1 MIDKYKKE
9 SRYSI
14 QEILNRPF
22 AQIPS
27 SLEHEFHSYHKD
39 QIFKFLLQVNILA
52 QCAYVFYS
60 IADWYI
66 LADIGLLA
74 VWLKLSYTALISLVT
89 ILIYTFSQSLKL
101 FDLMLP
107 LSIIGA
113 AAIWFYLLNLSHS
126 PDTPIYL
133 YASLIFVVLANLCVQ
148 IRFIPA
154 VIISLII
161 SAVIYTGVYCVVN
174 ADWHQIKLFSL
185 IYTPVFMFSLYISW
199 TSTQK
204 SKMLFLHSKLDE
216 INCQALNIIA
226 HPDVLTG
233 LHNRRQF
240 TQLAEQEIQSAQKFA
255 HPICLLMFDVD
266 EFKKIND
273 SYGYDIGDQVLQQIA
288 ETSSN
293 ILRANDVLARFGG
306 EEFIMLLP
314 RAHLEQTRQIAE
326 RLRKAIANSHLST
339 DDGTK
344 LQYTISIGIA
354 EFSVQNPDL
363 NSVIKRADDALY
375 QAKKNGRNQTRGYQP
390 FKP

>member
-1 MIDKYKKE
+1 MIDEYKKE
-9 SRYSI
+9 SRFLI
-14 QEILNRPF
+14 QEILKRPF
-22 AQIPS
+22 VRIPS
-27 SLEHEFHSYHKD
+27 SLEHEFHTYQKD

-52 QCAYVFYS
+52 QCTYAAYSV
-60 IADWYI
+60 ADYFI
-66 LADIGLLA
+66 LPDVGSLA

-89 ILIYTFSQSLKL
+89 VLIYKFSRSVQL
-101 FDLMLP
+101 FDLILP

-113 AAIWFYLLNLSHS
+113 SAIWFYLLNLSHS
-126 PDTPIYL
+126 PDRPIYL
-133 YASLIFVVLANLCVQ
+133 YASLVFVVLANLCVQ
-148 IRFIPA
+148 IRFMPA
-154 VIISLII
+154 VIISFLI
-161 SAVIYTGVYCVVN
+161 SAVIYTGVYFVVDRN
-174 ADWHQIKLFSL
+174 WHQMLLFSL
-185 IYTPVFMFSLYISW
+185 IYNPVFMFSLYISW

-226 HPDVLTG
+226 HPDALTG

-255 HPICLLMFDVD
+255 HPICLLMFDID
-266 EFKKIND
+266 EFKKINEC
-273 SYGYDIGDQVLQQIA
+273 YGHDIGDLVLQQIA

-314 RAHLEQTRQIAE
+314 RAHLEQTQQIAE
-326 RLRKAIANSHLST
+326 RLRKAIANSHLKI
-339 DDGTK
+339 DDGTT

-363 NSVIKRADDALY
+363 NSVIKRADEALY
-375 QAKKNGRNQTRGYQP
+375 QAKKNGRNQTRGFQP